1 MTRDFEG
8 KNVQDAIEKA
18 CRQLNLSADRLNY
31 EVVRKETRKVL
42 GFLGGKTALIRVTVE
57 EKQGSDF
64 VKELI
69 DSAFGDHIRKETVA
83 EPEEKEEEVV
93 AAVSEKKAEP
103 VALQP
108 AVQSVM
114 DEKSR
119 QPETPKAEKKAVG
132 AGTAAI
138 DEEKVKKT
146 LEEVLALMDVPV
158 QSIEVRRE
166 HHDCHL
172 VLEEAGDQGMLTG
185 RKGEVLDALQYLMN
199 KLYGV
204 RGGRIYV
211 DCGGFRSR
219 HENNIKK
226 LALKLAAKARKTRKP
241 VTINALNAHDR
252 RIVHLL
258 IQEDKS
264 LYSRS
269 KGDGEYKKIII
280 YPKNGYRHRDRNK
293 AKAKEVKT

>member
-8 KNVQDAIEKA
+8 KNVQDAVKKA
-18 CRQLNLSADRLNY
+18 CLQLNLSAERLNY
-31 EVVRKETRKVL
+31 EIVREETKKL
-42 GFLGGKTALIRVTVE
+42 FGILGGKTAVIRVTVE
-57 EKQGSDF
+57 EKEGSDY

-69 DSAFGDHIRKETVA
+69 DSAFGDHIKKDVLASGPADRESELAK
-83 EPEEKEEEVV
+83 V
-93 AAVSEKKAEP
+93 AAAREDKIPPSSAAHP
-103 VALQP
+103 VQ
-108 AVQSVM
+108 
-114 DEKSR
+114 
-119 QPETPKAEKKAVG
+119 AEKKEKKNKVE
-132 AGTAAI
+132 AGI
-138 DEEKVKKT
+138 DPEKVKKT
-146 LEEVLALMDVPV
+146 LAEILALMDVSV
-158 QSIEVRRE
+158 KSIEARLE
-166 HHDCHL
+166 HLDCHL
-172 VLEEAGDQGMLTG
+172 AIEEHAEQSMLVS
-185 RKGEVLDALQYLMN
+185 RKGEVLDALQYLIN

-204 RGGRIYV
+204 RGGRVYV

-226 LALKLAAKARKTRKP
+226 LAQKLGAKAKKIRKP

-280 YPKNGYRHRDRNK
+280 YPKNVYRSRDRHK
-293 AKAKEVKT
+293 AKAAKS